1 MSNEP
6 SLLSKIK
13 SKYILQGLLSLA
25 YDDIKSVIKLIK
37 YNKSLLNRLGINI
50 KTIQNLNNYKIKTRL
65 FNNGTLKKKIP
76 TSCLIIILIVLEL
89 YEIILLLQYIISF
102 FKKGKLDDII
112 LKKGYNKMKKNFV
125 TFIDKYFLIPYF
137 LFILSSEVLGFLS
150 FACKKFIIKSK
161 KFFIFLV
168 VYIFFYLINS
178 IVIIIK
184 FVFSQNIIQENYLK
198 IMKST
203 KSRKQLDKNI
213 LKLLWFYDYDIA
225 ITMILSFK
233 LIISFIFILSMFL
246 KDIGFAYDY
255 KVIFLY
261 QINGVNI
268 FDYMLPLTFKNLKE
282 IEKNKFIFKK
292 EYINFYEYQ
301 LNENQIKLI
310 DKINNIRKINN
321 IPKLKYNE
329 INKLPNFVINE
340 KTELF
345 FFPYKNLY
353 EYESSNL
360 YIFKYPKNTF
370 NNFINNEEVLSII
383 TNIFLDQI
391 NIVEKD
397 NIEYIY
403 IYNKNKIPD
412 SIQIKRDN
420 TLNDEKSF
428 NNDLENTQL
437 FNNLIKN
444 EN

>member
-1 MSNEP
+1 M
-6 SLLSKIK
+6 
-13 SKYILQGLLSLA
+13 
-25 YDDIKSVIKLIK
+25 
-37 YNKSLLNRLGINI
+37 
-50 KTIQNLNNYKIKTRL
+50 
-65 FNNGTLKKKIP
+65 
-76 TSCLIIILIVLEL
+76 
-89 YEIILLLQYIISF
+89 LQYIISF

-112 LKKGYNKMKKNFV
+112 LKKGYNKRKKNFV

-225 ITMILSFK
+225 IIMILSFK

-353 EYESSNL
+353 EYEASSL

-412 SIQIKRDN
+412 SIQIKRHS
-420 TLNDEKSF
+420 TLIDEKSF
-428 NNDLENTQL
+428 NNDIENTQL